1 MSAKNTVD
9 SVRMDMIAKMPIYFP
24 DKAKQKQI
32 VSTLDT
38 IDSFID
44 KQTKL
49 LEQMTSLK
57 KGFLQQ
63 MFI

>member
-24 DKAKQKQI
+24 DKTKQKQI